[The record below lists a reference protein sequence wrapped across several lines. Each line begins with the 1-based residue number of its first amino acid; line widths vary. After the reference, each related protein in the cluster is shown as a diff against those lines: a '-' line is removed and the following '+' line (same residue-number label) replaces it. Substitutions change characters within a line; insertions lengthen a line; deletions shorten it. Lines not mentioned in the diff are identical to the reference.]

1 MGNKLISL
9 SKNEELGDIP
19 THFMKSGSSMPP
31 TERLNTLLEF
41 QRSVLPKQYKG
52 LDVEYDIWYNTNE
65 LRSIRTWL
73 YTDFIGQGIYLRVN
87 TVKIN
92 DRLLTNIGND
102 RDQEID
108 EVRLQK
114 IKEGLT
120 NKYTLG
126 TVTDFHEKVAFPPG
140 SNLLGKN
147 VISWKRLGELVE
159 EGFVIKP
166 HPITAHVFIAKMKH
180 KYGKKNVLDKMSGGH
195 EVLAACKELA
205 FCPNSEMGMTGL
217 LLGKKIH
224 SFAIPRTA
232 REKNHLT
239 YESIYHAI
247 QGKPSSYKSL
257 ARILSSKR
265 SGIVFPFD
273 TDTKE
278 RVQRYFDN
286 FWDFT
291 IKK

>member
-1 MGNKLISL
+1 
-9 SKNEELGDIP
+9 
-19 THFMKSGSSMPP
+19 
-31 TERLNTLLEF
+31 
-41 QRSVLPKQYKG
+41 
-52 LDVEYDIWYNTNE
+52 
-65 LRSIRTWL
+65 
-73 YTDFIGQGIYLRVN
+73 
-87 TVKIN
+87 
-92 DRLLTNIGND
+92 
-102 RDQEID
+102 
-108 EVRLQK
+108 
-114 IKEGLT
+114 
-120 NKYTLG
+120 
-126 TVTDFHEKVAFPPG
+126 
-140 SNLLGKN
+140 
-147 VISWKRLGELVE
+147 
-159 EGFVIKP
+159 
-166 HPITAHVFIAKMKH
+166 MKH
-180 KYGKKNVLDKMSGGH
+180 KYGKENVLDKMSGGH

-205 FCPNSEMGMTGL
+205 FCPNSEMGITGL

-273 TDTKE
+273 TDAKE